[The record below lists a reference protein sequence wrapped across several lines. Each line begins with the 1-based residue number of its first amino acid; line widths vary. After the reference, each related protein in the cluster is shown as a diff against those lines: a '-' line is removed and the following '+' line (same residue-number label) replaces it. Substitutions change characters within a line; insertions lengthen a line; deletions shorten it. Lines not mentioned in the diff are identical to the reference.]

1 MTALITFDIIN
12 SVKGVVNLIELR
24 DDNDKLIIVVES
36 EEELW
41 KIIEKYIKD
50 VLKFKSYYYRFWLT
64 EDGWTWIDYGSHTR
78 FLKYKKLNE
87 NKGEIKDE
95 KSI

>member
-1 MTALITFDIIN
+1 MIN
-12 SVKGVVNLIELR
+12 NVRDVVELIELR
-24 DDNDKLIIVVES
+24 NDEDKLIIVVKD

-41 KIIEKYIKD
+41 EVIKKYITD
-50 VLKFKSYYYRFWLT
+50 ILKFKSYYYRFWLT

-78 FLKYKKLNE
+78 FLKYKNLNT